1 MQARAT
7 RGGIDYRYLR
17 RWRNRCTGNDGSRR
31 RGEQDLRGAVTVL
44 IDRLDPQRQPGE
56 IRRDLECGTIGALER
71 QVASRQQDDILEY
84 ASAWFGLELPD
95 VGHRGVGD
103 QPLRITR
110 RDVVVIAHPG
120 HADSQ

>member
-1 MQARAT
+1 MKAGTT

-17 RWRNRCTGNDGSRR
+17 CWRDRCTGNDGSRR

-56 IRRDLECGTIGALER
+56 VRRDLERGAVGALER

-110 RDVVVIAHPG
+110 RDVVVISHPG

>member
-7 RGGIDYRYLR
+7 RGGIDYRCR
-17 RWRNRCTGNDGSRR
+17 RCRHNRRTGDDGSRR

-44 IDRLDPQRQPGE
+44 IDSLDPQRQPGE

-84 ASAWFGLELPD
+84 ATAWIGLELPD